1 MNFFFPSLMS
11 QSKAGLVGWGVS
23 ALHSHPKT
31 KIPSI
36 EWLYYPLSSSSSAE
50 PIASSWWRRES
61 ISKMVSGEWG
71 LEVACFSARNYTDP
85 NSVLWSFPM
94 QERGRSGLAIRRWRK
109 KEEYIG
115 SLATL
120 RVIKIERIPILPPC
134 EQPLSQESWDGCPS
148 PALPTTCIHP
158 VDSSYGTSIES
169 VSSPPISK
177 KALVSSMP
185 YLEHFRNFWTCLLL
199 RVVLSP
205 TIP

>member
-11 QSKAGLVGWGVS
+11 QSKAGLVGWGMS

-94 QERGRSGLAIRRWRK
+94 QERGRSGLAIPRRRK

-120 RVIKIERIPILPPC
+120 RVIKIERIPILPAWWTTSEPGVLRW
-134 EQPLSQESWDGCPS
+134 LSLPS
-148 PALPTTCIHP
+148 SAH
-158 VDSSYGTSIES
+158 YMHTS
-169 VSSPPISK
+169 
-177 KALVSSMP
+177 
-185 YLEHFRNFWTCLLL
+185 C
-199 RVVLSP
+199 
-205 TIP
+205 